1 MLPLFLFGLTLFLA
15 VLVSDL
21 AERSVLSTAVLFLVA
36 GFIVGPGGL
45 NVVHLA
51 TDAPVISEIA
61 TLALFSTLFT
71 DGMRVPLRE
80 LIASWKL
87 PTRALLLG
95 FPLTVLGTALL
106 AHLLAGMAWHWSF
119 LLGAVLAPT
128 DPVFASALINR
139 QDLSGSL
146 RRLLNIES
154 GVNDGL
160 ALPLVLW
167 LLPGVASAGETV
179 QLVLPLIGGV
189 ALGVAIPWV
198 ADRLE
203 KSRWFQAHESYRPLA
218 AFAIALL
225 VLSSASLLQVNEF
238 LAAFAAGITVIS
250 LRPEISGEFRGFAED
265 LANLFKFGALF
276 IFGSQIA
283 PALLRGLDLG
293 DYLFVILA
301 LVAVRPVALLIALG
315 GSGMDRRERLVA
327 AWFGPKGFASVVYA
341 ILVLQAG
348 APEAD
353 KIFRL
358 AALVIAVSI
367 TLHSSSDVLAARW
380 LKGPRPVPQSSS
392 QSPSSN
398 PELDAGTARPGR

>member
-45 NVVHLA
+45 DVVHVV

-71 DGMRVPLRE
+71 DGMRVALKE

-106 AHLLAGMAWHWSF
+106 AHPLAGLAWHWSF

-128 DPVFASALINR
+128 DPVFASALVSR
-139 QDLSGSL
+139 EDLSGSL

-154 GVNDGL
+154 GINDGL

-167 LLPGVASAGETV
+167 LLPGGGSPGQTV
-179 QLVLPLIGGV
+179 HLVLPLIGGV
-189 ALGVAIPWV
+189 ALGIVVPWIG
-198 ADRLE
+198 DRLE
-203 KSRWFQAHESYRPLA
+203 RSSWFQAHESYRPMA
-218 AFAIALL
+218 AFAIALV
-225 VLSSASLLQVNEF
+225 VLTSASLLHVNEF
-238 LAAFAAGITVIS
+238 LAAFAAGVTVIS
-250 LRPEISGEFRGFAED
+250 LRPEISGEFRGFAQD

-283 PALLRGLDLG
+283 PALVAGLQLG

-301 LVAVRPVALLIALG
+301 LVAVRPVALLIALV

-348 APEAD
+348 APQGD
-353 KIFRL
+353 KIFHL

-367 TLHSSSDVLAARW
+367 TVHSSSDVLAARW
-380 LKGPRPVPQSSS
+380 LKRNQPEPLSSRYDQTS
-392 QSPSSN
+392 TA
-398 PELDAGTARPGR
+398 ELGAGSARSGR

>member
-203 KSRWFQAHESYRPLA
+203 KSRWFQAHESYRPMA

-341 ILVLQAG
+341 VLMLHAG
-348 APEAD
+348 
-353 KIFRL
+353 L
-358 AALVIAVSI
+358 ARGSWLFSVVALVVVISAAI
-367 TLHSSSDVLAARW
+367 LAI
-380 LKGPRPVPQSSS
+380 
-392 QSPSSN
+392 
-398 PELDAGTARPGR
+398 RPG